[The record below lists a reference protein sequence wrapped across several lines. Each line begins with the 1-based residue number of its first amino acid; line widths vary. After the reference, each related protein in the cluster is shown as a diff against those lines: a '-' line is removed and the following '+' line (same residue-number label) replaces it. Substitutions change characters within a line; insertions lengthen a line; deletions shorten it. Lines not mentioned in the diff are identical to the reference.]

1 MLRLI
6 IRQSNWGIMGAIFG
20 FAIGFFIKIYLIG
33 IVTLEEWGKYAAAQT
48 FSSISETILSIG
60 IPYIIIRFFPSFI
73 ENNKDKASRIANLF
87 IRYALIIGSLFLGV
101 IYFSAD
107 YINDILYGEIDGFSW
122 ILFFMCIHIPIS
134 LLFGIVISL
143 YRSVLKIKEIV
154 LYGTVVAVSL
164 RAILTFIVFQYT
176 SNIIHFILIEVLTQV
191 LILFILLYLFNK
203 NEFTLFIKS
212 DCRELTDDKEIIN
225 YGKKMFLTSIIAFI
239 SGNVLSFIIS
249 IKLPSAD
256 IGAYNI
262 LLTLTGLT
270 TFLLINLNKVFA
282 PAISKLYAGNNLIE
296 LNELYKK
303 TTFFINIFTIPLI
316 VILTIF
322 SDEILSLYTSEM
334 LNYKKY
340 LFFMLA
346 GGLLSLAAGS
356 SGTLMI
362 MAGLE
367 KQNLYIQFIR
377 SILLIILSLI
387 FIPIFGLYSAVILYV
402 SFMFFVNLSQLI
414 FIYKNIKISP
424 FSNELI
430 FLLII
435 TFLVMYVA
443 ISQDYEF
450 NLYHYI
456 FLPFCVYAGY
466 FLLMFIPLK
475 RIIKD
480 LL

>member
-1 MLRLI
+1 
-6 IRQSNWGIMGAIFG
+6 
-20 FAIGFFIKIYLIG
+20 
-33 IVTLEEWGKYAAAQT
+33 
-48 FSSISETILSIG
+48 
-60 IPYIIIRFFPSFI
+60 
-73 ENNKDKASRIANLF
+73 
-87 IRYALIIGSLFLGV
+87 
-101 IYFSAD
+101 
-107 YINDILYGEIDGFSW
+107 
-122 ILFFMCIHIPIS
+122 
-134 LLFGIVISL
+134 
-143 YRSVLKIKEIV
+143 
-154 LYGTVVAVSL
+154 
-164 RAILTFIVFQYT
+164 
-176 SNIIHFILIEVLTQV
+176 
-191 LILFILLYLFNK
+191 
-203 NEFTLFIKS
+203 
-212 DCRELTDDKEIIN
+212 
-225 YGKKMFLTSIIAFI
+225 
-239 SGNVLSFIIS
+239 
-249 IKLPSAD
+249 
-256 IGAYNI
+256 
-262 LLTLTGLT
+262 
-270 TFLLINLNKVFA
+270 
-282 PAISKLYAGNNLIE
+282 
-296 LNELYKK
+296 
-303 TTFFINIFTIPLI
+303 
-316 VILTIF
+316 
-322 SDEILSLYTSEM
+322 
-334 LNYKKY
+334 
-340 LFFMLA
+340 MLA

-402 SFMFFVNLSQLI
+402 SFMFFVNLIQLI